1 MPLLRLIGWL
11 ILGASALAPIEAGAA
26 ERLYYIAADEVVWD
40 YAPSYPNN
48 PITGV
53 PFTKEESVFLRH
65 AGDRIGRK
73 YLKAVYREYTGASF
87 TTLKPRGPGEASL
100 GILGPIIHAEVGDT
114 ITVVFANHTRFAI
127 GIHPHGVF
135 YAKAS
140 EGAHYMVGSTAVGL
154 RHDSATMPESGAQV
168 PPKGQYTY
176 HWRVPERAGPGPGD
190 PSSIV
195 WLYHAHDHESIDIY
209 AGLVGASS

>member
-1 MPLLRLIGWL
+1 
-11 ILGASALAPIEAGAA
+11 
-26 ERLYYIAADEVVWD
+26 YYIAADEVLWD

-53 PFTKEESVFLRH
+53 SFTKEESVFLRH

-114 ITVVFANHTRFAI
+114 ITARLT
-127 GIHPHGVF
+127 
-135 YAKAS
+135 
-140 EGAHYMVGSTAVGL
+140 MSTA
-154 RHDSATMPESGAQV
+154 
-168 PPKGQYTY
+168 
-176 HWRVPERAGPGPGD
+176 
-190 PSSIV
+190 SS
-195 WLYHAHDHESIDIY
+195 SPC
-209 AGLVGASS
+209 S